1 MSKETVSIRIFGRD
15 MTFSVSPKEKNNLI
29 KSAEI
34 LNDELENISDKN
46 NALVIA
52 GLNLA
57 SKSLNQKESSS
68 SKNSDV
74 NLSKLIE
81 KIDKT
86 LEKCPLSYQLTKLYL
101 IYILVH

>member
-1 MSKETVSIRIFGRD
+1 MNKETVSIRIFGRD
-15 MTFSVSPKEKNNLI
+15 MTFSVSPKEKNDLI

-34 LNDELENISDKN
+34 LNTELEKISDKG

-68 SKNSDV
+68 NKNSDI
-74 NLSKLIE
+74 NLSKFIE
-81 KIDKT
+81 KIDKA
-86 LEKCPLSYQLTKLYL
+86 LEE
-101 IYILVH
+101 

>member
-1 MSKETVSIRIFGRD
+1 MSKENVSIRIFGRD

-34 LNDELENISDKN
+34 LNNELENIRDKSN
-46 NALVIA
+46 GLVIA

-57 SKSLNQKESSS
+57 NKSLNQKESSS
-68 SKNSDV
+68 NKNSDI

-81 KIDKT
+81 KIDKA
-86 LEKCPLSYQLTKLYL
+86 LEK
-101 IYILVH
+101 

>member
-15 MTFSVSPKEKNNLI
+15 MTLSVSSKEKNDLI

-34 LNDELENISDKN
+34 LNNELEKISDKN

-52 GLNLA
+52 GLELA

-81 KIDKT
+81 KIDKA
-86 LEKCPLSYQLTKLYL
+86 LEK
-101 IYILVH
+101 

>member
-1 MSKETVSIRIFGRD
+1 MSKENVSIRIFGRH
-15 MTFSVSPKEKNNLI
+15 MTFSVSPKEKNDLI

-34 LNDELENISDKN
+34 LNNELDNISDKS

-57 SKSLNQKESSS
+57 NKSLNQKESSS
-68 SKNSDV
+68 NKNSDI

-81 KIDKT
+81 KIDKA
-86 LEKCPLSYQLTKLYL
+86 LEK
-101 IYILVH
+101 

>member
-1 MSKETVSIRIFGRD
+1 MSKENVSIRIFGRD
-15 MTFSVSPKEKNNLI
+15 MTFSVSPKEKNDLI

-34 LNDELENISDKN
+34 LNNELDNISDKS

-57 SKSLNQKESSS
+57 NKSLNQKERSSN
-68 SKNSDV
+68 KNSDI

-81 KIDKT
+81 KIDKA
-86 LEKCPLSYQLTKLYL
+86 LEK
-101 IYILVH
+101 

>member
-34 LNDELENISDKN
+34 LNNELENISDKN

-68 SKNSDV
+68 NKNSDV

-86 LEKCPLSYQLTKLYL
+86 LEK
-101 IYILVH
+101 

>member
-1 MSKETVSIRIFGRD
+1 MSKENVSIRIFGRD
-15 MTFSVSPKEKNNLI
+15 MTFSVSPKEKNDLI

-34 LNDELENISDKN
+34 LNNELDNISDKS

-57 SKSLNQKESSS
+57 NKSINQKESSS
-68 SKNSDV
+68 NKNSDI

-81 KIDKT
+81 KIDKA
-86 LEKCPLSYQLTKLYL
+86 LEK
-101 IYILVH
+101 

>member
-1 MSKETVSIRIFGRD
+1 MNKETVSIRIFGRD
-15 MTFSVSPKEKNNLI
+15 MTFSVSPKEKNDLI

-34 LNDELENISDKN
+34 LNTELENISDKG
-46 NALVIA
+46 NALDIA

-81 KIDKT
+81 KIDKA
-86 LEKCPLSYQLTKLYL
+86 LEK
-101 IYILVH
+101 

>member
-1 MSKETVSIRIFGRD
+1 MSKENISIRIFGRD
-15 MTFSVSPKEKNNLI
+15 MTFSVSPKEKNDLI

-34 LNDELENISDKN
+34 LNNELDNISDKS

-57 SKSLNQKESSS
+57 NKSLNQKESSS
-68 SKNSDV
+68 NKNSDI

-81 KIDKT
+81 KIDKA
-86 LEKCPLSYQLTKLYL
+86 LEK
-101 IYILVH
+101 

>member
-1 MSKETVSIRIFGRD
+1 MSKENVSIRIFGRD
-15 MTFSVSPKEKNNLI
+15 MTFSVSPKEKNNLN

-34 LNDELENISDKN
+34 LNNELDNISDKS

-57 SKSLNQKESSS
+57 NKSLNQKESSS
-68 SKNSDV
+68 NKNSDI

-81 KIDKT
+81 KIDKA
-86 LEKCPLSYQLTKLYL
+86 LEK
-101 IYILVH
+101 

>member
-1 MSKETVSIRIFGRD
+1 MNKETVSIRIFGRD
-15 MTFSVSPKEKNNLI
+15 MTFSVSPKEKNDLI

-34 LNDELENISDKN
+34 LNTELENISDKG

-57 SKSLNQKESSS
+57 LKSLNQKESSS
-68 SKNSDV
+68 NKNSDI

-81 KIDKT
+81 KIDKA
-86 LEKCPLSYQLTKLYL
+86 LEK
-101 IYILVH
+101 

>member
-15 MTFSVSPKEKNNLI
+15 MRFSVSPKEKNNLI

-34 LNDELENISDKN
+34 LNNELENISDKS

-57 SKSLNQKESSS
+57 SKSLNKKEGSSN
-68 SKNSDV
+68 KNSDV

-81 KIDKT
+81 KIDKA
-86 LEKCPLSYQLTKLYL
+86 LEK
-101 IYILVH
+101 

>member
-1 MSKETVSIRIFGRD
+1 MLFRSND
-15 MTFSVSPKEKNNLI
+15 LI

-34 LNDELENISDKN
+34 LNNELDNISDKS

-57 SKSLNQKESSS
+57 NKSLNQKESSS
-68 SKNSDV
+68 NKNSDI

-81 KIDKT
+81 KIDKA
-86 LEKCPLSYQLTKLYL
+86 LEK
-101 IYILVH
+101 

>member
-1 MSKETVSIRIFGRD
+1 
-15 MTFSVSPKEKNNLI
+15 MTFSVSPKEKNDLI

-34 LNDELENISDKN
+34 LNTELENISDKG

-57 SKSLNQKESSS
+57 SKSLNQKENSSN
-68 SKNSDV
+68 KNSDI

-81 KIDKT
+81 KIDKA
-86 LEKCPLSYQLTKLYL
+86 LEK
-101 IYILVH
+101 

>member
-1 MSKETVSIRIFGRD
+1 MSKENVSIRIFGRD
-15 MTFSVSPKEKNNLI
+15 MTFYVSPKEKNDLI

-34 LNDELENISDKN
+34 LNNELDNISDKS

-57 SKSLNQKESSS
+57 NKSLNQKESSS
-68 SKNSDV
+68 NKNSDI

-81 KIDKT
+81 KIDKA
-86 LEKCPLSYQLTKLYL
+86 LEK
-101 IYILVH
+101 

>member
-15 MTFSVSPKEKNNLI
+15 MRFSVSPKEKNNLI

-34 LNDELENISDKN
+34 LNNELENISDKS
-46 NALVIA
+46 NALLIA

-57 SKSLNQKESSS
+57 SKSLNQKERTSN
-68 SKNSDV
+68 KNSDI

-81 KIDKT
+81 KIDKA
-86 LEKCPLSYQLTKLYL
+86 LEK
-101 IYILVH
+101 

>member
-1 MSKETVSIRIFGRD
+1 MSKENVSIRIFGRD
-15 MTFSVSPKEKNNLI
+15 MTFSVSPKEKNDLI

-34 LNDELENISDKN
+34 LNNELDNISDKS

-68 SKNSDV
+68 KKNSDI
-74 NLSKLIE
+74 NLSKFIE
-81 KIDKT
+81 KIDKA
-86 LEKCPLSYQLTKLYL
+86 LEK
-101 IYILVH
+101 

>member
-1 MSKETVSIRIFGRD
+1 MNKETVSIRIFGRD
-15 MTFSVSPKEKNNLI
+15 MTFSVSPKEKNDLI

-34 LNDELENISDKN
+34 LNNELDNISDKS

-57 SKSLNQKESSS
+57 NKSLNQKESSS
-68 SKNSDV
+68 NKNSDI

-81 KIDKT
+81 KIDKA
-86 LEKCPLSYQLTKLYL
+86 LEK
-101 IYILVH
+101 

>member
-1 MSKETVSIRIFGRD
+1 
-15 MTFSVSPKEKNNLI
+15 MTFSVSPKEKNDLI

-34 LNDELENISDKN
+34 LNNELENISDKS

-57 SKSLNQKESSS
+57 SKSLNQKVSSS
-68 SKNSDV
+68 NKNSDI

-81 KIDKT
+81 KIDKA
-86 LEKCPLSYQLTKLYL
+86 LEK
-101 IYILVH
+101 

>member
-1 MSKETVSIRIFGRD
+1 MSKENVSIRIFGRD
-15 MTFSVSPKEKNNLI
+15 MTYSVSPKEKNDLI

-34 LNDELENISDKN
+34 LNNELDNISDKS

-57 SKSLNQKESSS
+57 NKSLNQKESSS
-68 SKNSDV
+68 NKNSDI

-81 KIDKT
+81 KIDKA
-86 LEKCPLSYQLTKLYL
+86 LEK
-101 IYILVH
+101 

>member
-1 MSKETVSIRIFGRD
+1 MSKENVSIRIFGRD
-15 MTFSVSPKEKNNLI
+15 MTFSVSPKEKNDLI

-34 LNDELENISDKN
+34 LNTELENISDKS

-52 GLNLA
+52 GLTLA

-68 SKNSDV
+68 NKNSDI

-81 KIDKT
+81 KIDKA
-86 LEKCPLSYQLTKLYL
+86 LEK
-101 IYILVH
+101 